1 MALYWRQLGRR
12 RRGDDRG
19 RWGATLRSGHSLA
32 ADPQHAVAELHEA
45 IAQPKAA
52 LVAFF
57 CSSNFDL
64 DELAQQ
70 VNDRFQGIPVIG
82 CTTSGEIGPAGYRS
96 GTLSGFSIPARG
108 FTASTTCID
117 GLADFDEVCAR
128 EATTELLHAVDGR
141 SERSFAFLLADGL
154 CGHEE
159 RLTFLLQRALGD
171 VAVVGGSAGDDGR
184 FAATH
189 VFANGNFSSDRA
201 VLAAVTTSRPFTVF
215 RSSHFVAASAPLV
228 VTDADPAHRLI
239 REING
244 RPAAAE
250 YARVTGLSLEQLDP
264 AHFATAPL
272 VVRIDGSDYVRSV
285 RCANPDGSLTLYCAI
300 ERGVV
305 LRVAK
310 GADMLASRRRLFDD
324 IHQHIGKPQLTLGF
338 DCIHCQLEAVRT
350 DGKEAL
356 GRLFADNNVVGF
368 STYGEQFVGVHVN
381 QTFTGVAIGRK
392 KAP

>member
-1 MALYWRQLGRR
+1 M
-12 RRGDDRG
+12 
-19 RWGATLRSGHSLA
+19 RSGHSLA
-32 ADPQHAVAELHEA
+32 TDPRLAVTELHEA

-57 CSSNFDL
+57 CSSGFDL
-64 DELAQQ
+64 DELAREI
-70 VNDRFQGIPVIG
+70 NARFQDIPVIG
-82 CTTSGEIGPAGYRS
+82 CTTAGEIGPAGYRS

-108 FTASTTCID
+108 FTVATACID
-117 GLADFDEVCAR
+117 GLANFDEVCAR
-128 EATTELLHAVDGR
+128 EATAVLLHAVDGR
-141 SERSFAFLLADGL
+141 AERSFAFLLADGL

-171 VAVVGGSAGDDGR
+171 VAVVGGSAGDDER
-184 FAATH
+184 FNATH
-189 VFANGNFSSDRA
+189 VFANGNFRGDRA
-201 VLAAVTTSRPFTVF
+201 VLASVTTSRPFTVF
-215 RSSHFVAASAPLV
+215 RSSHFVATSTPLV

-244 RPAAAE
+244 RPATEE
-250 YARVTGLSLEQLDP
+250 YSRVTGLKHRHLDSV
-264 AHFATAPL
+264 HFAAAPL

-285 RCANPDGSLTLYCAI
+285 RCANEDGSLTLYCAI

-310 GADMLASRRRLFDD
+310 GADMLASRQRLFDD
-324 IHQHIGKPQLTLGF
+324 IQQHIGKPQLTLGF
-338 DCIHCQLEAVRT
+338 DCLHCQLEALRT
-350 DGKEAL
+350 NGKDAIGE
-356 GRLFADNNVVGF
+356 LFANNNVVGF
-368 STYGEQFVGVHVN
+368 STYGEQFAGVHVN

>member
-1 MALYWRQLGRR
+1 
-12 RRGDDRG
+12 
-19 RWGATLRSGHSLA
+19 LRSGHSLA
-32 ADPQHAVAELHEA
+32 TEPRLAVAELHEA

-64 DELAQQ
+64 DELAWEINTQFPG
-70 VNDRFQGIPVIG
+70 VPVIG

-108 FTASTTCID
+108 FTASTTSID

-128 EATTELLHAVDGR
+128 EATTALLHAVDGR
-141 SERSFAFLLADGL
+141 VERSFAFLLTDGL

-159 RLTFLLQRALGD
+159 RLTFLVQRALGD
-171 VAVVGGSAGDDGR
+171 VAVVGGSAGDDER

-189 VFANGNFSSDRA
+189 VFANGSFRSDRA
-201 VLAAVTTSRPFTVF
+201 VLATITTSRPFTVF
-215 RSSHFVAASAPLV
+215 RSSHFIAASEPLV
-228 VTDADPAHRLI
+228 VTDADPAHRLVH
-239 REING
+239 EING
-244 RPAAAE
+244 RPAAEE
-250 YARVTGLSLEQLDP
+250 YARVTGLAQDELDS

-285 RCANPDGSLTLYCAI
+285 QQANPDGSLKLYCAI

-338 DCIHCQLEAVRT
+338 DCIHCQLEALRT
-350 DGKEAL
+350 DGKEAI
-356 GRLFADNNVVGF
+356 GQLFADNNVVGF
-368 STYGEQFVGVHVN
+368 STYGEQFVGVHAN

-392 KAP
+392 KAS

>member
-1 MALYWRQLGRR
+1 
-12 RRGDDRG
+12 
-19 RWGATLRSGHSLA
+19 
-32 ADPQHAVAELHEA
+32 VAELHDA

-57 CSSNFDL
+57 CSSGFDL
-64 DELAQQ
+64 DGLAGEI
-70 VNDRFQGIPVIG
+70 NTRFRGIPVIG

-108 FTASTTCID
+108 FTASTACID

-128 EATTELLHAVDGR
+128 EATTSLLQSVDGR
-141 SERSFAFLLADGL
+141 PARSFAFMLADGL

-171 VAVVGGSAGDDGR
+171 VAVVGGSAGDDER

-189 VFANGNFSSDRA
+189 VFANGSFRSDRA
-201 VLAAVTTSRPFTVF
+201 VLAAITTSRPFTVF
-215 RSSHFVAASAPLV
+215 RSSHFVAASTPLV

-250 YARVTGLSLEQLDP
+250 YARVTGLSRDELDS
-264 AHFATAPL
+264 AHFASAPL
-272 VVRIDGSDYVRSV
+272 AVRIDGSDYVRSIQH
-285 RCANPDGSLTLYCAI
+285 ANPDGSLTLYCAI

-310 GADMLASRRRLFDD
+310 GADMLASRRRLFED

-338 DCIHCQLEAVRT
+338 DCIHCQMEAARSN
-350 DGKEAL
+350 GKEAI
-356 GRLFADNNVVGF
+356 GRLFVDNNVVGF

-392 KAP
+392 KSS